1 MLQKKGAQKEAGR
14 EEGREERKSQGKRGE
29 RKNLGAHL
37 CTYERTCKDE
47 WRRGRG
53 ADVGKR
59 VRREGEKKVGRR
71 EKRRKKGRRCESR
84 SRESFLRRR
93 EGALNCEFK

>member
-59 VRREGEKKVGRR
+59 VRREGEKKMGRGIREAREAQKKR
-71 EKRRKKGRRCESR
+71 EKVRITLPRILSPAPRGCT
-84 SRESFLRRR
+84 
-93 EGALNCEFK
+93 